1 MKPAADKKR
10 AAQVSGAQEYG
21 RVSKSRTPRRL
32 RMSSGMGTAVLVA
45 AIFIARGVQHVDA
58 QTLTVL
64 HSFSGSDGAQPDAGL
79 VRDTSGNLYGTTS
92 EGGSMGVGVVF
103 RIDPARIETVLH
115 SFGAEDDGAFPEAGL
130 IGIQREIFTVPRH
143 WAAHRISER
152 FSRLIP
158 PATRPCS
165 TVSVAATERIRWR
178 PDQGLSGQ
186 LLRHDSGRRRFLHG
200 NEFRRWNRLQA

>member
-64 HSFSGSDGAQPDAGL
+64 HSFSGSDGAQPEAGL

-92 EGGSMGVGVVF
+92 EGDSMGVGVVF

-130 IGIQREIFTVPRH
+130 MRDTAGGLCGATTLGGTSNFGTIFKIDPSGNETVLH
-143 WAAHRISER
+143 R
-152 FSRLIP
+152 FS
-158 PATRPCS
+158 CS
-165 TVSVAATERIRWR
+165 DGAYQVET
-178 PDQGLSGQ
+178 
-186 LLRHDSGRRRFLHG
+186 
-200 NEFRRWNRLQA
+200 